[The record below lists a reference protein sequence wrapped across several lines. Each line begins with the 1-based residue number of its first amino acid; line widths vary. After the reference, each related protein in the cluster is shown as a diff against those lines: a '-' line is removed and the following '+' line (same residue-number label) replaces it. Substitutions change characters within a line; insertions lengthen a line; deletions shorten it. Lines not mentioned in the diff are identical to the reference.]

1 MGDTTGF
8 FCLAASLGWGY
19 RLICGE
25 GGIEDRNRSTASNLS
40 FCPKGQWD
48 RQADR
53 MTGKGFGDQRG
64 RAPSSVWVEVVGGA
78 L

>member
-1 MGDTTGF
+1 MNGRHHGVLLSCSKFGMGLQTH
-8 FCLAASLGWGY
+8 
-19 RLICGE
+19 CGE

-53 MTGKGFGDQRG
+53 MTEKGFGDQRG
-64 RAPSSVWVEVVGGA
+64 RAPVWVEVVGGA